1 MRTPWWLVD
10 IGMYTSSDI
19 LMEFITSVRPR
30 KAILTHCCFLEICIV
45 SPVCTYERQIHIRY
59 WHVAQLDRAQ
69 RYGRWCCRFDSCR
82 VSFPIYL
89 SWQRV
94 ITARITLDESRWFES
109 SYRNCILYKKCIQR
123 DIAKRLRHGTLTA
136 AFHWFDSNYPCR
148 RIEKFGLS
156 HQVHALKIGGSNPP
170 SAIFSRFHFYFSY
183 SISHW

>member
-1 MRTPWWLVD
+1 MRRLTNMRMPWWLVD

-109 SYRNCILYKKCIQR
+109 SYRNCILYKNASKGIWCSGIT
-123 DIAKRLRHGTLTA
+123 RHFDCLEPSSSLGIPVAEWRSLVISSGSYPEDR
-136 AFHWFDSNYPCR
+136 WFKSTFCY
-148 RIEKFGLS
+148 
-156 HQVHALKIGGSNPP
+156 
-170 SAIFSRFHFYFSY
+170 
-183 SISHW
+183 

>member
-109 SYRNCILYKKCIQR
+109 NCRNFVFLIKHLGYKTQCHESERHSSHIWQIREVHLTDTFFVLLFIMKWFIMDKRKILK
-123 DIAKRLRHGTLTA
+123 
-136 AFHWFDSNYPCR
+136 
-148 RIEKFGLS
+148 
-156 HQVHALKIGGSNPP
+156 
-170 SAIFSRFHFYFSY
+170 
-183 SISHW
+183 